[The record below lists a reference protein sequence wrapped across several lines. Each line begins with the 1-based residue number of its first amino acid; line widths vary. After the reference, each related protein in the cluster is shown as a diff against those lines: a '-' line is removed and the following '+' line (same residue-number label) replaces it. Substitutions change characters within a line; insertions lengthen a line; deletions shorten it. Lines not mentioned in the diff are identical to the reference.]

1 MAIRYAVATGNWSD
15 VSTWD
20 GGVSLPTV
28 GDDVYANGFT
38 VTVDQDIEVNKIST
52 EVCPITSVGGGRF
65 YTSLS
70 GLYIIA
76 NIIPGTTTCL
86 DTQIPNQ
93 GTITIIG
100 DIYGGDATQ
109 TSVYGVYFGVL
120 SNRSINNVTHIGNAY
135 GGEGIDCPAY
145 YFFTGANTTY
155 GNHWLLSITGNAIAN
170 NSSVGL
176 NYYNE
181 YTTHSWAP
189 GVEYVIVGNV
199 QSSVT
204 KQAFYSTYNFDCTG
218 IVYANSNTVITP
230 VSSVINATITGKIIN
245 GVGGKTAIP
254 FYNLF
259 FTPTQS
265 DAFVIADTI
274 TGVNTLYDASLLTDF
289 PSEADVREGTS
300 YASGTLEGTL
310 AVPPP
315 ESVVKNVPVDNTV
328 GTWVFDDAV
337 IQRLLN
343 CSTVAITGQQIASY
357 NGAPA
362 ELVPT
367 YEKRYDFVAGTPDT
381 MYLGAAPVGT
391 LDASTVWNLTKLVLA
406 VDGSIISETHAT
418 DSWDNHLTATYA

>member
-1 MAIRYAVATGNWSD
+1 MANYKAVANGNRSSL
-15 VSTWD
+15 STRQD
-20 GGVSLPTV
+20 DSSGSFSASTVLPWIN
-28 GDDVYANGFT
+28 DDVYANGYT
-38 VTVDQDIEVNKIST
+38 VDIDQDITVTKIST
-52 EVCPITSVGGGRF
+52 EVCPTTSIGGGSF

-86 DTQIPNQ
+86 DTQIPSN

-109 TSVYGVYFGVL
+109 TSVYGVYFGVS

-135 GGEGIDCPAY
+135 GGEGINCPAY
-145 YFFTGANTTY
+145 YFFTGVNTTY

-176 NYYNE
+176 NSYNE
-181 YTTHSWAP
+181 YSTFSWAP

-204 KQAFYSTYNFDCTG
+204 KQAFYSTYDFDCTG
-218 IVYANSNTVITP
+218 IVYANSDTVITP

-245 GVGGKTAIP
+245 GVGGKTALP
-254 FYNLF
+254 FHNLF

-289 PSEADVREGTS
+289 PSEANVREGIS

-310 AVPPP
+310 AVPSP
-315 ESVVKNVPVDNTV
+315 SNV
-328 GTWVFDDAV
+328 
-337 IQRLLN
+337 
-343 CSTVAITGQQIASY
+343 AS
-357 NGAPA
+357 G
-362 ELVPT
+362 VPT
-367 YEKRYDFVAGTPDT
+367 DD
-381 MYLGAAPVGT
+381 
-391 LDASTVWNLTKLVLA
+391 TVWTADFELTEVMTALWVVNEWVQKASKFIPHTTNL
-406 VDGSIISETHAT
+406 
-418 DSWDNHLTATYA
+418 

>member
-1 MAIRYAVATGNWSD
+1 MANYKAVANGNRSSL
-15 VSTWD
+15 STRQD
-20 GGVSLPTV
+20 DSSGSFSASTVLPWIN
-28 GDDVYANGFT
+28 DDVYANGYT
-38 VTVDQDIEVNKIST
+38 VDIDQDITVTKIST
-52 EVCPITSVGGGRF
+52 EVCPTTSIGGGSF

-86 DTQIPNQ
+86 DTQIPSN

-109 TSVYGVYFGVL
+109 TSVYGVYFGVS

-145 YFFTGANTTY
+145 YFFTGLNATY

-176 NYYNE
+176 NSYNE
-181 YTTHSWAP
+181 YSTYSYAP
-189 GVEYVIVGNV
+189 GVEYVIVGTV

-204 KQAFYSTYNFDCTG
+204 KQAFYSTYDFDCTG
-218 IVYANSNTVITP
+218 IVYANSDTVITP

-245 GVGGKTAIP
+245 GVGGKTALP
-254 FYNLF
+254 FHNLF

-289 PSEADVREGTS
+289 PSEANVREGIS

-310 AVPPP
+310 AVPSP
-315 ESVVKNVPVDNTV
+315 SNV
-328 GTWVFDDAV
+328 
-337 IQRLLN
+337 
-343 CSTVAITGQQIASY
+343 AS
-357 NGAPA
+357 G
-362 ELVPT
+362 VPT
-367 YEKRYDFVAGTPDT
+367 DD
-381 MYLGAAPVGT
+381 
-391 LDASTVWNLTKLVLA
+391 TVWTADFELTEVMTALWVVNEWVQKASKFIPHTTNL
-406 VDGSIISETHAT
+406 
-418 DSWDNHLTATYA
+418 